1 VSAFLESAEVGP
13 LSSRAEKL
21 DSTSARAHG
30 PPRYNVEMMRFRFT
44 IREMLVGIVVLAA
57 GLATLTRC
65 LTIEQR
71 YADAQSRYDAAV
83 AKYEAG
89 VGPMM
94 KICAESFIL
103 YAAERQ
109 RWFRSGEAREN
120 QLDRLRY
127 WEDLARSKMATGLFA
142 ETGQIRAEQIAD
154 DIRSLRE
161 EFENTGR

>member
-1 VSAFLESAEVGP
+1 
-13 LSSRAEKL
+13 
-21 DSTSARAHG
+21 
-30 PPRYNVEMMRFRFT
+30 
-44 IREMLVGIVVLAA
+44 MLVGIVVLAA

-109 RWFRSGEAREN
+109 ALVS
-120 QLDRLRY
+120 LR
-127 WEDLARSKMATGLFA
+127 RSKGKPA
-142 ETGQIRAEQIAD
+142 
-154 DIRSLRE
+154 
-161 EFENTGR
+161 